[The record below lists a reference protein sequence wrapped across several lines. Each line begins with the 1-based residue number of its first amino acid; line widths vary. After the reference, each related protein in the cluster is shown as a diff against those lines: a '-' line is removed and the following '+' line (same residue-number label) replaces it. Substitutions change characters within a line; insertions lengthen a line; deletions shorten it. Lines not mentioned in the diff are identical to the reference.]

1 MRGSERPRA
10 GFIVRTSFKGVVPA
24 TTPGAPSAAC
34 STPFAGVDPLRAF
47 RPALKLEGRTWPR
60 LQCVDGAGQGVYQ
73 LTQL

>member
-34 STPFAGVDPLRAF
+34 STPCAGIEPLGAF
-47 RPALKLEGRTWPR
+47 HPALKLE
-60 LQCVDGAGQGVYQ
+60 D
-73 LTQL
+73 